1 MSSIVD
7 KIKAFF
13 LRLLFHFIGLFAG
26 GVISQFFTHFKW
38 GPLSDAPLTVQNDIS
53 GLISISGY
61 LGIMALFAP
70 RREKYSSNVWH
81 FAIMLT
87 LCGVANA
94 LPAYLLFAGFAVLLI
109 KAKKK
114 ILTKGRLFLLVISG
128 LMIANWMIHDS
139 KLIPL
144 WFSFAYVVAVAFL
157 FYMDG
162 RKMSKNDNVAEP
174 PKAKAPVETDK
185 APPAFSQYTQQL
197 ALIMAYQPAVPQDV
211 WPYLKKIEEKTRA
224 IINSMKEDER
234 DIQPGTAFLNRYLP
248 MIKNALESLASLN
261 LHQANSPQFQEA
273 KLLTIQGLQEMGEAF
288 SEMHQNL
295 LDNNIDDL
303 MADLKSMSQLV
314 QSQGF
319 DVKK

>member
-1 MSSIVD
+1 MSFVVD

-13 LRLLFHFIGLFAG
+13 LRLLFHFIGLLAG
-26 GVISQFFTHFKW
+26 GVLSSFFTHFEW
-38 GPLSDAPLTVQNDIS
+38 GPLKDAPLAVQSDIS
-53 GLISISGY
+53 GLISISSY

-70 RREKYSSNVWH
+70 RRERYSSNVWH
-81 FAIMLT
+81 FVIMLA

-94 LPAYLLFAGFAVLLI
+94 LPAYFLLAGFMALLI
-109 KAKKK
+109 KAKRKK
-114 ILTKGRLFLLVISG
+114 LTKGRLFLLVMTG
-128 LMIANWMIHDS
+128 LIVVNWMIHDS

-144 WFSFAYVVAVAFL
+144 WFSFIYTVTVAFL

-162 RKMSKNDNVAEP
+162 KNINKNNKVAEP
-174 PKAKAPVETDK
+174 PQMPIPAEPDK
-185 APPAFSQYTQQL
+185 APPAFSQYIQQL
-197 ALIMAYQPAVPQDV
+197 ASIMAYQPAVPQDV

-224 IINSMKEDER
+224 IISCMKEDER
-234 DIQPGTAFLNRYLP
+234 DVPSGTAFLNRYLP

-261 LHQANSPQFQEA
+261 LHRANSPQFQEA
-273 KLLTIQGLQEMGEAF
+273 KRLTIQSLQEMGVAF

-303 MADLKSMSQLV
+303 MADLKSMSQLA